1 MSELAVLENNVVPM
15 ERPLDPEILEILEEK
30 EVFEQAVARAK
41 SEKIGDT
48 NLWSIVE
55 QARSVIC
62 LAPYEE
68 KCLELFDKMYQ
79 EAKRHLAKIREKEA
93 EEKRLLEESKKKRE
107 EAEKL
112 QASFQAWSC
121 VKTTS
126 NRAVNADKIYRRVQ
140 GMEQLSLRDLMK
152 HLSASFGEETSVNEI
167 AVLETLSL
175 RIKHK
180 LLTIT
185 EIETGDTAVLSQ
197 YIDRFLWR
205 AMVLDGAVLTV
216 LERQLF
222 KATDN
227 IEYPRIKETNEGEY
241 IWIND
246 MLENYE
252 YFEYLKGNEKEVAA
266 FIMKMQLKNQDF
278 LKYGHL
284 STMED
289 AKQCRILAEASTL
302 EEQYKIACLQWE
314 ANINW
319 AFLMF
324 QMCSQIDERKGR
336 K

>member
-30 EVFEQAVARAK
+30 EVFERAVARAK
-41 SEKIGDT
+41 SQIIGDT

-55 QARSVIC
+55 RARSVIC

-126 NRAVNADKIYRRVQ
+126 SRTVNADKIYRRVQ
-140 GMEQLSLRDLMK
+140 GMEQLSLRDLME
-152 HLSASFGEETSVNEI
+152 HLSVSFGEETSVNEI

-185 EIETGDTAVLSQ
+185 EIETGDTAVLSAYMQ
-197 YIDRFLWR
+197 RFLWR
-205 AMVLDGAVLTV
+205 AMVLDRVTLT
-216 LERQLF
+216 EIEKQMF
-222 KATDN
+222 GATDN
-227 IEYPRIKETNEGEY
+227 IEYPQTKETKEGEY

-246 MLENYE
+246 RCDIYQ
-252 YFEYLKGNEKEVAA
+252 YLVGNERKVAA
-266 FIMKMQLKNQDF
+266 FIMKVQMENQDF
-278 LKYGHL
+278 LKYDYF

-289 AKQCRILAEASTL
+289 AKHCRILAEASTL

-324 QMCSQIDERKGR
+324 QMCSQIDERKG